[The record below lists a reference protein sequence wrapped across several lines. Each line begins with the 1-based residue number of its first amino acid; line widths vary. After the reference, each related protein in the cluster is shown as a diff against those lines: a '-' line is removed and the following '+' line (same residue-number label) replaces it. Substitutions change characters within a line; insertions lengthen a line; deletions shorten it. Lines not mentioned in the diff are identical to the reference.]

1 MNGQTKLIVSHAPF
15 WHVGSAVP
23 ARNYNIILAAVPAV
37 LMGLV
42 YFGFP
47 ALAVICLSVS
57 SAVLWEWLITT
68 VSKRPNTIGDG
79 NAAVIGLLFGML
91 LPAAAPW
98 WLVITGTMVAI
109 LIGKLIFGGIGANPF
124 NPSVLAY
131 AILMVAW
138 RAYFD
143 FDAQLIHF
151 QFDFRAAYPLAA
163 LKAHG
168 PSAVATFSD
177 MDLLLGHQIG
187 GLGATCGL
195 ALIIGGVYLIARGFV
210 RWEIPLSFIV
220 ALLVTAGIFHML
232 HPQRYAD
239 PLFHLLAGYSLIGAF
254 FLAPEDSSSPVNRL
268 PMLIY
273 GAAGGVMTILIR
285 NIGAYPEGVIF
296 AILVINMI
304 NPLLDKIRPKALGK
318 VI

>member
-15 WHVGSAVP
+15 WHIGCSVP
-23 ARNYNIILAAVPAV
+23 QRSYNTIIAAVPAV

-42 YFGFP
+42 YFGIP
-47 ALAVICLSVS
+47 ALAVVCLSVS
-57 SAVLWEWLITT
+57 SAIFWEWSITT
-68 VSKRPNTIGDG
+68 ASRRPNTVGDG

-98 WLVITGTMVAI
+98 WLVITGTMLAI
-109 LIGKLIFGGIGANPF
+109 VIGKQIFGGIGANPF

-138 RAYFD
+138 KAYFD
-143 FDAQLIHF
+143 FDAQLINF
-151 QFDFRAAYPLAA
+151 QFDFKAIYPLGA

-168 PSAVATFSD
+168 PAAIAGFSD
-177 MDLLLGHQIG
+177 LDLLLGRQIG

-195 ALIIGGVYLIARGFV
+195 ALIIGGLYLIARGFV
-210 RWEIPLSFIV
+210 RWEIPLAFIA
-220 ALLVTAGIFHML
+220 ALFVTAGIFHAL
-232 HPQRYAD
+232 HPQRYAA

-285 NIGAYPEGVIF
+285 NIGAYPEGVIY

-304 NPLLDKIRPKALGK
+304 NPLLDKIRPRALGK
-318 VI
+318 VV

>member
-1 MNGQTKLIVSHAPF
+1 MNARTKLIVSHPPF
-15 WHVGSAVP
+15 WHIGSAVP
-23 ARNYNIILAAVPAV
+23 QRSYNTIIAAVPAV
-37 LMGLV
+37 LMGFV
-42 YFGFP
+42 YFGIP
-47 ALAVICLSVS
+47 ALAVISLSVS
-57 SAVLWEWLITT
+57 SAVFWEWLITT
-68 VSKRPNTIGDG
+68 ASKRPNTVGDG
-79 NAAVIGLLFGML
+79 NAALIGMLFGML

-109 LIGKLIFGGIGANPF
+109 LIGKQVFGGIGANPF
-124 NPSVLAY
+124 NPAVLAY

-138 RAYFD
+138 KAYFD
-143 FDAQLIHF
+143 FDAQLINF
-151 QFDFRAAYPLAA
+151 QFDFKAVDPLAA

-168 PSAVATFSD
+168 PSAVAGFSP

-195 ALIIGGVYLIARGFV
+195 ALIIGGIYLIARGFV
-210 RWEIPLSFIV
+210 RWEIPLSFIL
-220 ALLVTAGIFHML
+220 ALLVTAGIFHTL
-232 HPQRYAD
+232 NPQRWAD

-285 NIGAYPEGVIF
+285 NIGAYPEGVIY

-318 VI
+318 AI